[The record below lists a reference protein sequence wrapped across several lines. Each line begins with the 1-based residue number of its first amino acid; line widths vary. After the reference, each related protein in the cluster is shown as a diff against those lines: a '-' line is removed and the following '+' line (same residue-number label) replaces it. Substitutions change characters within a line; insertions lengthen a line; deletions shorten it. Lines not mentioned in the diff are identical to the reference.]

1 MTRKADKTTPV
12 PKDAVPAVAKF
23 EGFKFTISST
33 DATGERMIGEIC
45 FFSASSAMRWLR
57 ESVFPAPGEM
67 QDTSLAGFNAAGFK
81 TEARVKPGSGIRS
94 FDLRIVS
101 G

>member
-1 MTRKADKTTPV
+1 MTRKPAKTTPA
-12 PKDAVPAVAKF
+12 PKAAVPAVAKF

-33 DATGERMIGEIC
+33 DATGEKMIGEIC
-45 FFSASSAMRWLR
+45 FYSALLAMRWLR
-57 ESVFPAPGEM
+57 ESVLSASGES
-67 QDTSLAGFNAAGFK
+67 TSYGVRSPTNIK
-81 TEARVKPGSGIRS
+81 ENSGIKS